1 MKKRNKVESLNSEIF
16 INAVL
21 NGIGKVIKAQEH
33 LNKINVFPVPDG
45 DTGTN
50 LAMTLKEG
58 ASVIKESRGLKL
70 CEAVRRFS
78 EALIL
83 GAKGN
88 SGVILSQ
95 FFLEFAEYIK
105 GKEYISAREFAE
117 ALDYATEKTYEALEN
132 PVEGTILTVMKD
144 SSRAALKVSKKEKD
158 LIKVILA
165 IYREAQKSL
174 ERTPSLLPRLK
185 KSGVVDSGAKGF
197 VLFLEGIL
205 EYVREGR
212 VDLPEEIKPV
222 EVKSEYIEQEELEH
236 RYCTEAVVKGEG
248 LESHKL
254 KMLLATLGGSLIV
267 MGAGKLFHIH
277 IHTNWPQKVFELLK
291 EKGEIL
297 KKKVDDMLEM
307 NIKRS
312 KGELGIVVDSTADIP
327 LDLAHELDIK
337 VVPLQIIID
346 GASYLDGIDIRREEV
361 IEKLV
366 EGKSSITT
374 SQPSPHD
381 FKEAIQE
388 SLSKNKKVLVI
399 TISSALSGTYK
410 SALLAS
416 EEFKDKVFVLDSRMG
431 SFGTGLLAIRA
442 REKQA
447 AGYTLEEI
455 IEHLNQGIDKS
466 YFLLTPGSLTYLARS
481 GRVSETQSKIANFLK
496 LRPIFSFKKDGS
508 LYKKSTGFGTNGT
521 LKKMF
526 KLLTRELI
534 PSMTYDFGIPHVL
547 SSEIAEKIKDFVER
561 NFRARKVLTGE
572 VTPVL
577 SIHTGPGSF
586 GVVAIPVF

>member
-165 IYREAQKSL
+165 IYRGAQKSL
-174 ERTPSLLPRLK
+174 ERTPTLLPKLK

-236 RYCTEAVVKGEG
+236 RYCTEAVVRGEG
-248 LESHKL
+248 LESNKL

-297 KKKVDDMLEM
+297 RKKVDDMLEM

-346 GASYLDGIDIRREEV
+346 GKSYLDGIDVRREEV

-381 FKEAIQE
+381 FKEAIKE
-388 SLSKNKKVLVI
+388 SLSKNKKVLII

-416 EEFKDKVFVLDSRMG
+416 EEYKDKVFVLDSKLG

-447 AGYTLEEI
+447 AGYTIEEI

-466 YFLLTPGSLTYLARS
+466 YFSLTPGSLTYLARS

-508 LYKKSTGFGTNGT
+508 LYKKTAGFGTHRT

-526 KLLTRELI
+526 KLLVRELN
-534 PSMTYDFGIPHVL
+534 PSMTYDFGIPHVS

-561 NFRARKVLTGE
+561 NFRARKVLVGE

>member
-1 MKKRNKVESLNSEIF
+1 MKKRNKIERLTSEIF

-95 FFLEFAEYIK
+95 FFLEFAEYTK

>member
-1 MKKRNKVESLNSEIF
+1 MKKRNKIDRLTSEIF
-16 INAVL
+16 VNAVL

-95 FFLEFAEYIK
+95 FFLEFAEYIR
-105 GKEYISAREFAE
+105 GKEFITAKEFAE
-117 ALDYATEKTYEALEN
+117 ALNYATEKTYEALEN
-132 PVEGTILTVMKD
+132 PVEGTILTVMRD

-158 LIKVILA
+158 LIKVILV

-174 ERTPSLLPRLK
+174 ERTPTLLPKLK

-236 RYCTEAVVKGEG
+236 RYCTEAVVRGEG
-248 LESHKL
+248 LESNKL

-297 KKKVDDMLEM
+297 RKKVDDMLEM

-346 GASYLDGIDIRREEV
+346 GKSYLDGIDVRREEV

-381 FKEAIQE
+381 FKEAIEE
-388 SLSKNKKVLVI
+388 SLSKNKKVLII

-416 EEFKDKVFVLDSRMG
+416 EEYKDKVFVLDSKLG

-447 AGYTLEEI
+447 AGYTIEEI

-508 LYKKSTGFGTNGT
+508 LYKKTAGFGTHGT

-526 KLLTRELI
+526 KLLIRELN
-534 PSMTYDFGIPHVL
+534 PSMTYDFGIPHVS

-561 NFRARKVLTGE
+561 NFRARKVLVGE

>member
-1 MKKRNKVESLNSEIF
+1 MKKRNKIERLTSEIF

-21 NGIGKVIKAQEH
+21 NGIGKVIKSQEH

-144 SSRAALKVSKKEKD
+144 SSRAALKVSKKEKG

-165 IYREAQKSL
+165 IYREAQRSL
-174 ERTPSLLPRLK
+174 ERTPTLLPKLK

-236 RYCTEAVVKGEG
+236 RYCTEAVVRGEG
-248 LESHKL
+248 LESNKL

-297 KKKVDDMLEM
+297 RKKVDDMLEM

-337 VVPLQIIID
+337 VVPLQIVID
-346 GASYLDGIDIRREEV
+346 GKSYLDGIDVRREEV

-381 FKEAIQE
+381 FKEAIKE
-388 SLSKNKKVLVI
+388 SLSKNKKVLII

-416 EEFKDKVFVLDSRMG
+416 EEYKDKVFVLDSKLG

-447 AGYTLEEI
+447 AGYTIEEI
-455 IEHLNQGIDKS
+455 IEHLNQGINKS
-466 YFLLTPGSLTYLARS
+466 YFFLTPGSLTYLARS

-508 LYKKSTGFGTNGT
+508 LYKKTAGFGTHRT

-526 KLLTRELI
+526 KLLVRELN
-534 PSMTYDFGIPHVL
+534 PSMTYDFGIPHVS

-561 NFRARKVLTGE
+561 NFRARKVLVGE